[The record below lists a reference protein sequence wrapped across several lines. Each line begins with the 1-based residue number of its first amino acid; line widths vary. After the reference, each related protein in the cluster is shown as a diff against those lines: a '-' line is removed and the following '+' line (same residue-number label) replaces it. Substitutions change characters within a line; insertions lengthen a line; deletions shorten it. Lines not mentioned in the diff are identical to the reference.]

1 MSQAARVT
9 SLEAVRALRE
19 ALVEFGSETRDAL
32 GALDFQVHRAG
43 DWLAQ
48 QTQHWQRQV
57 RERQEEFH
65 RAKVELEQRKFEN
78 RDGRGRGTSEPE
90 KNLKKA
96 QARLKEAED
105 KVAQCKRW
113 KPILEHAISEFNGP
127 TRLLAGYLDTNLRQ
141 AVLLLDHKI
150 EAVEAYLHLAPPTTA
165 VPAPPSAEPATVGG
179 EPAPASVEVPALA
192 EEKGATA

>member
-1 MSQAARVT
+1 MSHAARMT

-19 ALVEFGSETRDAL
+19 ALVEFGSESRDAL
-32 GALDFQVHRAG
+32 GALDFQVHRAV

-48 QTQHWQRQV
+48 QTQQWQRQV

-65 RAKVELEQRKFEN
+65 RAKVELEQRKYEN

-90 KNLKKA
+90 KNFKRA

-113 KPILEHAISEFNGP
+113 KPILEHAVNEFNGP
-127 TRLLAGYLDTNLRQ
+127 TRLLAGYLDTDLRQ
-141 AVLLLDHKI
+141 AVTLLERKI

-165 VPAPPSAEPATVGG
+165 VPPPLTAESAAVGG
-179 EPAPASVEVPALA
+179 EPVPAA
-192 EEKGATA
+192 AASPPEPEEKGGAI